1 MEETYKP
8 DMIPS
13 LKGAYVLLV
22 EDDFLVSAEVELALA
37 AAGAEIART
46 RTVED
51 AVALADEENLAAA
64 ILDIRL
70 GRDSVA
76 PVARRLTERG
86 VPFFFYSGQ
95 VDIDAIRAEWP
106 HRKIVAKPARP
117 RTIVNAIVEVMKEK
131 NAAAAGTSRPHVP
144 F

>member
-51 AVALADEENLAAA
+51 GLALADEENLAAA
-64 ILDIRL
+64 ILDISL
-70 GRDSVA
+70 G
-76 PVARRLTERG
+76 
-86 VPFFFYSGQ
+86 
-95 VDIDAIRAEWP
+95 AIP
-106 HRKIVAKPARP
+106 LLPLQ
-117 RTIVNAIVEVMKEK
+117 
-131 NAAAAGTSRPHVP
+131 GG
-144 F
+144 